1 MTCPGL
7 MAALLAFLR
16 PMEVF
21 ATPAA
26 ADEFIALVL
35 AVCGVPNKDCDEW
48 RHARRT
54 STELA
59 QKVRPNRWGLCLC
72 GLLYGRVGFL
82 SSNKHFYFNYL
93 RNIASNIPPN
103 VPPKNRRREQF
114 RRQLV
119 VWMRSGGDTP
129 SRFSLTAA
137 SGYEC
142 AQGVGVVC
150 RPLTWVRQY
159 KTQLCDFPMLADFLV
174 QYWTGAGSAA

>member
-1 MTCPGL
+1 MTRPGL

-54 STELA
+54 STKLA

-72 GLLYGRVGFL
+72 GLLYGGEGGIL
-82 SSNKHFYFNYL
+82 SQTTIIYL
-93 RNIASNIPPN
+93 NTIR
-103 VPPKNRRREQF
+103 
-114 RRQLV
+114 
-119 VWMRSGGDTP
+119 
-129 SRFSLTAA
+129 
-137 SGYEC
+137 
-142 AQGVGVVC
+142 
-150 RPLTWVRQY
+150 
-159 KTQLCDFPMLADFLV
+159 
-174 QYWTGAGSAA
+174 